1 MNDKLNIRLRDIEND
16 NYSLN
21 QIKLTKVNKEILNI
35 IVKNN

>member
-1 MNDKLNIRLRDIEND
+1 MNDKLNIRLRDIENE